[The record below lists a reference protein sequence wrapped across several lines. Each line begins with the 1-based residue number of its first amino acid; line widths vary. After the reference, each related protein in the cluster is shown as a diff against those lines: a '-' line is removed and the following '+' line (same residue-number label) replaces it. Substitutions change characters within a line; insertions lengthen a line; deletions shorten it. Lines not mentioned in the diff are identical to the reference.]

1 MLHGFQESLIL
12 AQSSIPT
19 RDNTNSDADKDNE
32 ALTALRSNAAVNLG
46 LITAR
51 MSAIVDLDSDSDA
64 AKGDGFR
71 EPFYVL
77 VAEKTVAGVMLH
89 MWRLTV
95 TSKVREQ
102 GGRTLKTKFWH

>member
-19 RDNTNSDADKDNE
+19 KDTSNTNSDVDKDNE

-71 EPFYVL
+71 EPLYVL

-95 TSKVREQ
+95 TSKV
-102 GGRTLKTKFWH
+102 G

>member
-19 RDNTNSDADKDNE
+19 ASSTDPDEPLA
-32 ALTALRSNAAVNLG
+32 RSNAAVNLG
-46 LITAR
+46 LITSR
-51 MSAIVDLDSDSDA
+51 MSAIVDLDSDSDNHG
-64 AKGDGFR
+64 KGEGFR

-77 VAEKTVAGVMLH
+77 VAEKTVAGVMVH

-95 TSKVREQ
+95 TSKVS
-102 GGRTLKTKFWH
+102 FN

>member
-19 RDNTNSDADKDNE
+19 KDTSNTNSDDKDE
-32 ALTALRSNAAVNLG
+32 ALTTLRSNAAVNLG
-46 LITAR
+46 LITSR

-95 TSKVREQ
+95 TSKVA
-102 GGRTLKTKFWH
+102 

>member
-19 RDNTNSDADKDNE
+19 KDTSNNSNSDADKDNE

-95 TSKVREQ
+95 TSKVA
-102 GGRTLKTKFWH
+102 